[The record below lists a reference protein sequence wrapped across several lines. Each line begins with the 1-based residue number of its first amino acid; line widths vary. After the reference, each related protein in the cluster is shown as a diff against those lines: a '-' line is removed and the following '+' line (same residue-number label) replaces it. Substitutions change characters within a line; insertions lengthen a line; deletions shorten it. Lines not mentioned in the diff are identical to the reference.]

1 MLHKLLTCSLVL
13 ATLLIINPLFGCVD
27 DGNTNV
33 INDNL
38 IGNWKLVQ
46 VKITD
51 SVRSVEKTPQEMK
64 CAETISF
71 EPNSKFNNCKVKN
84 GKSKTMNG
92 TWKNESSTLKI
103 DLGDGQCDVMN
114 CKITADNLLISKNE
128 VIDGELAAVDYV
140 YERI

>member
-1 MLHKLLTCSLVL
+1 MLHKFLIYSLVL

-27 DGNTNV
+27 DGNTN
-33 INDNL
+33 ITKDNL

-51 SVRSVEKTPQEMK
+51 SVRSVEKTPQELN

-71 EPNSKFNNCKVKN
+71 APNSKYNDCKIKN
-84 GKSKTMNG
+84 GKTKTMNG
-92 TWKNESSTLKI
+92 TWKNECSTLKI
-103 DLGDGQCDVMN
+103 YIGDGQCDVMN

-128 VIDGELAAVDYV
+128 VINGELAAVDYV

>member
-1 MLHKLLTCSLVL
+1 MLHKLLSCSLVL

-27 DGNTNV
+27 DGNTN
-33 INDNL
+33 ITKDNL

-51 SVRSVEKTPQEMK
+51 SVRSVEKTPQEMNFS
-64 CAETISF
+64 ETISF
-71 EPNSKFNNCKVKN
+71 EPNSKFNNCKMKN

-92 TWKNESSTLKI
+92 TWKNECSTLKI
-103 DLGDGQCDVMN
+103 YIDEGQYDVMN

-128 VIDGELAAVDYV
+128 VIDGELASVDYV